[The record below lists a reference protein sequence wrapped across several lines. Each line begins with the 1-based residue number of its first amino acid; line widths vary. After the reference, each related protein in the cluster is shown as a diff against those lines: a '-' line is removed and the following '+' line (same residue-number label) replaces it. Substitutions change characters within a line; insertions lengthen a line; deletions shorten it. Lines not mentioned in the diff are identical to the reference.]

1 MEGGFYI
8 YAIVDTAEPA
18 VLDVPGIDGNGD
30 QVEML
35 PHGDIA
41 AVVSRCK
48 ADRYDVARANVIA
61 HQRVMEAAMARWPM
75 LPVRFGCIAD
85 QRDRIVEKVL
95 LARHGELCDLLEV
108 VADKVELGLKA
119 LWTDMP
125 AIFAE
130 IVDENPRIKAARA
143 HASSRT
149 AVTPADGVRLGEMVK
164 NALERKKA
172 REARHILRRFDGRWC
187 DRRLNEVFGDPMI
200 LNASFLVERRHEQE
214 FDRCV
219 EALEGETNGRVR
231 LKYVGPIPPL
241 NFVEIV
247 VTWE

>member
-8 YAIVDTAEPA
+8 YAIVGTAEST
-18 VLDVPGIDGNGD
+18 VLDVPGIDGNGEP
-30 QVEML
+30 VEML

-41 AVVSRCK
+41 AIVSRCK

-85 QRDRIVEKVL
+85 QRDQIVEKVL

-130 IVDENPRIKAARA
+130 IVEENPDIKAARA
-143 HASSRT
+143 GKRT
-149 AVTPADGVRLGEMVK
+149 NTTPADGVRLGEMVK
-164 NALERKKA
+164 NALEHKKGK
-172 REARHILRRFDGRWC
+172 EARHILRHVDGQWC
-187 DRRLNEVFGDPMI
+187 DRRLNDVFGDPMI
-200 LNASFLVERRHEQE
+200 LNASFLVERRREQE
-214 FDRCV
+214 FDQRV
-219 EALEGETNGRVR
+219 EALTNGANGRLR
-231 LKYVGPIPPL
+231 LKYVGPIPPC
-241 NFVEIV
+241 NFVEVV
-247 VTWE
+247 VTW

>member
-1 MEGGFYI
+1 MEGGFYL
-8 YAIVDTAEPA
+8 YAIAGTAESA

-41 AVVSRCK
+41 AIISRCK
-48 ADRYDVARANVIA
+48 ADRYDVARANMIA

-85 QRDRIVEKVL
+85 QRDQIVEKVL

-108 VADKVELGLKA
+108 VADKAELGLKA
-119 LWTDMP
+119 LWADMP

-130 IVDENPRIKAARA
+130 IVDENPRIKAARN
-143 HASSRT
+143 SRRA
-149 AVTPADGVRLGEMVK
+149 AVTPAEGVHLGTMVK

-172 REARHILRRFDGRWC
+172 REARHILRRFDGHWC
-187 DRRLNEVFGDPMI
+187 DRKVNDVFGDTMI

-214 FDRCV
+214 FDGGV